1 MAHSSSGRRTA
12 AGPLRTP
19 TAVARVR
26 AVPKWS
32 VVNEETS
39 GERRRARLPRNLPR
53 LALIVVL
60 AVVVLTLGLV
70 VRPGKPAEPAP
81 PTASEK
87 ALAAALTDTLELRS
101 DAERLPGAGTA
112 ADGTVSFLT
121 TQARALWRPGSATA
135 SASPSLAP
143 SGAASPSPS
152 TASPSPSTA
161 SASPGQS
168 PASASPSAAPVSA
181 ASLVTALDA
190 SGRQRLADAASADPG
205 TARLLASIGTGQLL
219 QASALAA
226 ATGTPDPAS
235 TGAAALAPAPAAPAT
250 DSATPSPS
258 ACPTATDSSS
268 AAPSASASPARA
280 DLANALAEVI
290 STERE
295 TVYAYQVAL
304 TRLDGPGAA
313 AASTRLT
320 RHEDLAAA
328 AEALA
333 RQHCAAAPPRQA
345 GYALDPAFLASPA
358 AGLRGLEAGSLAAY
372 ADLVGLSDGATRQW
386 AVSGL
391 LETGRRA
398 AGWGAAP
405 EPTPGLSV
413 DPAELPTLPAE

>member
-1 MAHSSSGRRTA
+1 M
-12 AGPLRTP
+12 
-19 TAVARVR
+19 
-26 AVPKWS
+26 
-32 VVNEETS
+32 NEETS

-81 PTASEK
+81 PTASER
-87 ALAAALTDTLELRS
+87 ALAAALADTVELRS
-101 DAERLPGAGTA
+101 DAERLTGAGTA

-121 TQARALWRPGSATA
+121 TQARALWRPGSAA
-135 SASPSLAP
+135 VSASP
-143 SGAASPSPS
+143 
-152 TASPSPSTA
+152 
-161 SASPGQS
+161 S
-168 PASASPSAAPVSA
+168 PASASPSPASAPPSAAEASPSDAPVTA

-190 SGRQRLADAASADPG
+190 SGRQRLADAAAADPG
-205 TARLLASIGTGQLL
+205 TARLLASVGTGQLL

-226 ATGTPDPAS
+226 ASGTPDPATS
-235 TGAAALAPAPAAPAT
+235 SAPAAAPSPTAPAT
-250 DSATPSPS
+250 VSATPVPS
-258 ACPTATDSSS
+258 ACPTATGSPS
-268 AAPSASASPARA
+268 AAPSASASSARA

-313 AASTRLT
+313 AAATRLT
-320 RHEDLAAA
+320 RHEALAAA
-328 AEALA
+328 AEEQA

-358 AGLRGLEAGSLAAY
+358 AGLRGLESGSLAAY
-372 ADLVGLSDGATRQW
+372 ADLVGLSDGSTRQW

-391 LETGRRA
+391 LEAGRRA
-398 AGWGAAP
+398 AAWGAAP

-413 DPAELPTLPAE
+413 DPAELPTLPAAVAG

>member
-1 MAHSSSGRRTA
+1 MAHSSSGPRTA
-12 AGPLRTP
+12 VGPPRGP
-19 TAVARVR
+19 TAVAPAQ

-53 LALIVVL
+53 LALILVL

-101 DAERLPGAGTA
+101 DAERLTGAGTA

-121 TQARALWRPGSATA
+121 TQARALWRPGSATV
-135 SASPSLAP
+135 SASPSPAP
-143 SGAASPSPS
+143 SGAATPGESPAP
-152 TASPSPSTA
+152 ASPSPAAVPT
-161 SASPGQS
+161 
-168 PASASPSAAPVSA
+168 AAPVTA

-190 SGRQRLADAASADPG
+190 SGRQRLADAAAADPG

-226 ATGTPDPAS
+226 ATGTPDPAT
-235 TGAAALAPAPAAPAT
+235 TGAPASAPASAAPAT
-250 DSATPSPS
+250 ASATPSPS
-258 ACPTATDSSS
+258 ACPSATDFPS
-268 AAPSASASPARA
+268 AAPSASASASPARA

-304 TRLDGPGAA
+304 TRLDGTGAA
-313 AASTRLT
+313 AAATRLT
-320 RHEDLAAA
+320 RHEALAAA
-328 AEALA
+328 AEALS
-333 RQHCAAAPPRQA
+333 RQHCAASPPRQA

-372 ADLVGLSDGATRQW
+372 ADLVGLSDGSTRQW

-391 LETGRRA
+391 LEAGRRA
-398 AGWGAAP
+398 AAWGAPP
-405 EPTPGLSV
+405 EPSPGLSV
-413 DPAELPTLPAE
+413 DPAELPTLPAAVAG

>member
-1 MAHSSSGRRTA
+1 M
-12 AGPLRTP
+12 
-19 TAVARVR
+19 
-26 AVPKWS
+26 
-32 VVNEETS
+32 NEETS

-81 PTASEK
+81 PTASER

-121 TQARALWRPGSATA
+121 TQARALWRPGAATP

-143 SGAASPSPS
+143 SGA
-152 TASPSPSTA
+152 
-161 SASPGQS
+161 ASPGQS
-168 PASASPSAAPVSA
+168 PASASPSAAPMTA

-190 SGRQRLADAASADPG
+190 SGRQRLADAAAAGPG

-226 ATGTPDPAS
+226 ATGTPDPAA
-235 TGAAALAPAPAAPAT
+235 TGAPALAPSPAAPTT

-268 AAPSASASPARA
+268 AAPSASASPAPA

-320 RHEDLAAA
+320 RHEALAAA
-328 AEALA
+328 AEALV

-372 ADLVGLSDGATRQW
+372 ADLVGLSDGSTRQW

-391 LETGRRA
+391 LEAGRRA
-398 AGWGAAP
+398 AAWGAAP

-413 DPAELPTLPAE
+413 DPAELPTLPAQ

>member
-1 MAHSSSGRRTA
+1 M
-12 AGPLRTP
+12 
-19 TAVARVR
+19 R

-101 DAERLPGAGTA
+101 DAERLTGAGTA

-152 TASPSPSTA
+152 TAS
-161 SASPGQS
+161 ASPS
-168 PASASPSAAPVSA
+168 PASASPSAAPVTA

-190 SGRQRLADAASADPG
+190 SGRQRLADAAAAGPG

-226 ATGTPDPAS
+226 ATGTPDPAA
-235 TGAAALAPAPAAPAT
+235 TDAPALAPAPAAPTT

-268 AAPSASASPARA
+268 AAPSASASPAPA

-320 RHEDLAAA
+320 RHEALAAA
-328 AEALA
+328 AEALG

-372 ADLVGLSDGATRQW
+372 ADLVGLSDGSTRQW

-391 LETGRRA
+391 LEAGRRA
-398 AGWGAAP
+398 AAWGAAP

-413 DPAELPTLPAE
+413 DPAELPTLPAQ

>member
-101 DAERLPGAGTA
+101 DAERLTGAGTA

-143 SGAASPSPS
+143 SGAASP
-152 TASPSPSTA
+152 
-161 SASPGQS
+161 GQS
-168 PASASPSAAPVSA
+168 PASASPSAAPVTA

-219 QASALAA
+219 QASAVAA

-235 TGAAALAPAPAAPAT
+235 MGAAASAPASAAPAPG
-250 DSATPSPS
+250 SATPAPS
-258 ACPTATDSSS
+258 ACPSATVSSS
-268 AAPSASASPARA
+268 ATPSASASPARA

-328 AEALA
+328 AEALV

-358 AGLRGLEAGSLAAY
+358 AGLRGLEAGSLATY

-398 AGWGAAP
+398 AAWGAAP

-413 DPAELPTLPAE
+413 DPAELPTLPAK

>member
-1 MAHSSSGRRTA
+1 VAHSSSGPRTA
-12 AGPLRTP
+12 VGPPGGL
-19 TAVARVR
+19 TAVARVW

-39 GERRRARLPRNLPR
+39 GERRRPRLPRNLPR

-87 ALAAALTDTLELRS
+87 ALAAALANTLELRS
-101 DAERLPGAGTA
+101 DAERLTGAGTA

-135 SASPSLAP
+135 SPSPSLAP
-143 SGAASPSPS
+143 SGAATPGQSP
-152 TASPSPSTA
+152 A
-161 SASPGQS
+161 SASPS
-168 PASASPSAAPVSA
+168 PASASPSAAPVTS

-190 SGRQRLADAASADPG
+190 SGRQRLADAAAADPG
-205 TARLLASIGTGQLL
+205 TARLLASVGTGQLL

-226 ATGTPDPAS
+226 ATGTPDPS
-235 TGAAALAPAPAAPAT
+235 TTGAPASAPASAAPAT
-250 DSATPSPS
+250 ASATPTPS
-258 ACPTATDSSS
+258 ACPSATDSPS

-313 AASTRLT
+313 AAATRLT
-320 RHEDLAAA
+320 RHEALAAA

-358 AGLRGLEAGSLAAY
+358 AGLRALESGSLAAY
-372 ADLVGLSDGATRQW
+372 ADLVGLSDGSTRQW

-391 LETGRRA
+391 LEAGRRA
-398 AGWGAAP
+398 AAWGAAP

-413 DPAELPTLPAE
+413 DPAELPTLPAAVAGESAPAG

>member
-1 MAHSSSGRRTA
+1 M
-12 AGPLRTP
+12 
-19 TAVARVR
+19 
-26 AVPKWS
+26 
-32 VVNEETS
+32 NEETS

-101 DAERLPGAGTA
+101 DAERLTGAGTA

-121 TQARALWRPGSATA
+121 TQARALWRPGSATP
-135 SASPSLAP
+135 STSPSLAP
-143 SGAASPSPS
+143 SGA
-152 TASPSPSTA
+152 
-161 SASPGQS
+161 ASPGQS
-168 PASASPSAAPVSA
+168 PASASPSAAPVTA

-190 SGRQRLADAASADPG
+190 SGRQRLADAAATDPG

-219 QASALAA
+219 QASAVAA
-226 ATGTPDPAS
+226 ATGTPDPAA
-235 TGAAALAPAPAAPAT
+235 TGAPASAPSPAAPAT

-268 AAPSASASPARA
+268 AAPSASASPAPA

-304 TRLDGPGAA
+304 TRLDGTGAA

-320 RHEDLAAA
+320 RHEALAAA
-328 AEALA
+328 AEALV

-358 AGLRGLEAGSLAAY
+358 AGLRGLEAGSLATY
-372 ADLVGLSDGATRQW
+372 ADLVGLSDGTPRQW

-391 LETGRRA
+391 LEAARRA
-398 AGWGAAP
+398 AAWGAAP

-413 DPAELPTLPAE
+413 DPAELPTLPAQ

>member
-1 MAHSSSGRRTA
+1 M
-12 AGPLRTP
+12 
-19 TAVARVR
+19 
-26 AVPKWS
+26 
-32 VVNEETS
+32 NEETS

-81 PTASEK
+81 PTASER

-101 DAERLPGAGTA
+101 DAERLPEAGTA

-121 TQARALWRPGSATA
+121 TQARALWRPGAATP

-143 SGAASPSPS
+143 SGA
-152 TASPSPSTA
+152 
-161 SASPGQS
+161 ASPGQS
-168 PASASPSAAPVSA
+168 PASASPSAAPMTA

-190 SGRQRLADAASADPG
+190 SGRQRLADAAAAGPG

-226 ATGTPDPAS
+226 ATGTPDPAA
-235 TGAAALAPAPAAPAT
+235 TGAPALASSPAAPTT

-268 AAPSASASPARA
+268 AAPSASASPAPA

-320 RHEDLAAA
+320 RHEALAAA
-328 AEALA
+328 AEALV

-372 ADLVGLSDGATRQW
+372 ADLVGLSDGSTRQW

-391 LETGRRA
+391 LEAGRRA
-398 AGWGAAP
+398 AAWGAAP

-413 DPAELPTLPAE
+413 DPAELPTLPAQ

>member
-1 MAHSSSGRRTA
+1 MAHSSSGPRTA
-12 AGPLRTP
+12 VGPPRAP
-19 TAVARVR
+19 TAVAPAQ

-87 ALAAALTDTLELRS
+87 ALAAALADTVELRS
-101 DAERLPGAGTA
+101 DAERLTGAGTA

-121 TQARALWRPGSATA
+121 TQARALWRPGSATV
-135 SASPSLAP
+135 SSSPSPAP
-143 SGAASPSPS
+143 SGAAIPGESPAP
-152 TASPSPSTA
+152 ASPSPAAVPT
-161 SASPGQS
+161 
-168 PASASPSAAPVSA
+168 AAPVTA

-190 SGRQRLADAASADPG
+190 SGRQRLADAAAADPG

-226 ATGTPDPAS
+226 ATGTPDPAT
-235 TGAAALAPAPAAPAT
+235 TGAPAT
-250 DSATPSPS
+250 APSPAVPATASATPTPSTCPSAPDSPS
-258 ACPTATDSSS
+258 AS
-268 AAPSASASPARA
+268 PSATASPARP
-280 DLANALAEVI
+280 DLATALAEVI

-313 AASTRLT
+313 AAATRLT
-320 RHEDLAAA
+320 RHEALAAA
-328 AEALA
+328 AEALS

-372 ADLVGLSDGATRQW
+372 ADLVGLSDGSTRQW

-391 LETGRRA
+391 LEAGRRA
-398 AGWGAAP
+398 AAWSAAP

-413 DPAELPTLPAE
+413 DPAELPTLPAAVAGESVPAG

>member
-1 MAHSSSGRRTA
+1 M
-12 AGPLRTP
+12 
-19 TAVARVR
+19 
-26 AVPKWS
+26 
-32 VVNEETS
+32 NEETS

-81 PTASEK
+81 PTASER

-101 DAERLPGAGTA
+101 AAERLTGAGTA

-121 TQARALWRPGSATA
+121 TQARALWRPGSASTPA
-135 SASPSLAP
+135 STSLAP
-143 SGAASPSPS
+143 SGAASPGQSPS
-152 TASPSPSTA
+152 
-161 SASPGQS
+161 SASPS
-168 PASASPSAAPVSA
+168 PASASPSPASASPSPASVTA

-190 SGRQRLADAASADPG
+190 SGRQRLADAAAADPG
-205 TARLLASIGTGQLL
+205 TARLLASVGTGQLL

-226 ATGTPDPAS
+226 ATGTPDPS
-235 TGAAALAPAPAAPAT
+235 TTGAPASAPTSAAPAT
-250 DSATPSPS
+250 GSATPSPS
-258 ACPTATDSSS
+258 ACPSATDSPW

-313 AASTRLT
+313 AAATRLT
-320 RHEDLAAA
+320 RHEALAAA
-328 AEALA
+328 AEALS

-358 AGLRGLEAGSLAAY
+358 AGLRALESGSLAAY
-372 ADLVGLSDGATRQW
+372 ADLVGLSDGSTRQW

-391 LETGRRA
+391 LEAGRRA
-398 AGWGAAP
+398 AAWGAAP

-413 DPAELPTLPAE
+413 DPAELPTLPAAVAG

>member
-1 MAHSSSGRRTA
+1 MAHSSSGPRTA
-12 AGPLRTP
+12 VGPPRGP
-19 TAVARVR
+19 TAVAPAQ

-39 GERRRARLPRNLPR
+39 GERRRGRLPRNLPR

-87 ALAAALTDTLELRS
+87 ALAAALADTVELRS
-101 DAERLPGAGTA
+101 DAERLTGAGTA

-121 TQARALWRPGSATA
+121 TQARALWRPGSATV
-135 SASPSLAP
+135 SASPSPAP
-143 SGAASPSPS
+143 SGAATPGESPAP
-152 TASPSPSTA
+152 ASPSPAAVPT
-161 SASPGQS
+161 
-168 PASASPSAAPVSA
+168 AAPVTA

-190 SGRQRLADAASADPG
+190 SGRQRLADTAAADPG

-226 ATGTPDPAS
+226 ATGMPDPAT
-235 TGAAALAPAPAAPAT
+235 TGAPASAPASAAPAT
-250 DSATPSPS
+250 ASATPSPS
-258 ACPTATDSSS
+258 ACPSATDFPS
-268 AAPSASASPARA
+268 AAPSASASPARP

-304 TRLDGPGAA
+304 TRLDGTGVAA
-313 AASTRLT
+313 AATRLT
-320 RHEDLAAA
+320 RHEALAAA
-328 AEALA
+328 AEALS
-333 RQHCAAAPPRQA
+333 RQHCAASPPRQA
-345 GYALDPAFLASPA
+345 GYALDPTFLAAPA
-358 AGLRGLEAGSLAAY
+358 AGLRALESGSLAAY
-372 ADLVGLSDGATRQW
+372 ADLVGLSDGSTRQW

-391 LETGRRA
+391 LEAGRRA
-398 AGWGAAP
+398 AAWGAPP

-413 DPAELPTLPAE
+413 DPAELPTLPAAVAG

>member
-1 MAHSSSGRRTA
+1 M
-12 AGPLRTP
+12 
-19 TAVARVR
+19 
-26 AVPKWS
+26 
-32 VVNEETS
+32 NEETS

-81 PTASEK
+81 PTASER

-101 DAERLPGAGTA
+101 HAERLTGAGTA
-112 ADGTVSFLT
+112 TNGFVSFLT

-135 SASPSLAP
+135 SPSPSLAAP
-143 SGAASPSPS
+143 GAASS
-152 TASPSPSTA
+152 
-161 SASPGQS
+161 GQS
-168 PASASPSAAPVSA
+168 PASASPSPSASPSTAPVTA

-190 SGRQRLADAASADPG
+190 SGRQRLADAAAADPG

-219 QASALAA
+219 QASALAD
-226 ATGTPDPAS
+226 ATGTPDPAT
-235 TGAAALAPAPAAPAT
+235 TGAPAPAPAPAAPAT
-250 DSATPSPS
+250 GSATPSPS
-258 ACPTATDSSS
+258 ACPSAPDSPS

-290 STERE
+290 NTERE

-313 AASTRLT
+313 AAATRLT
-320 RHEDLAAA
+320 RHEALAAA
-328 AEALA
+328 AEALS

-358 AGLRGLEAGSLAAY
+358 AGLRGLEADSLAAY
-372 ADLVGLSDGATRQW
+372 ADLVGLSDGSTRQW

-391 LETGRRA
+391 LEAGRRA
-398 AGWGAAP
+398 AAWSAAP

-413 DPAELPTLPAE
+413 DPAELPTLPAAVAG